1 MLARAMALS
10 VRLRAITLNG
20 LTFIIVLAIITEDI
34 AMIVE
39 SSLSDCMIAN
49 GKVLA
54 MLPI

>member
-1 MLARAMALS
+1 

-49 GKVLA
+49 GGGCV
-54 MLPI
+54 